1 MNLLAELR
9 ELARDQGELA
19 GLALAGR
26 GLLQDRQ
33 DEALDDLMTRRQ
45 TVFRR
50 VMTRHRRLQPLWRDW
65 DAVLAG
71 LEPAQ
76 VAEAQALLEDLRR
89 LSERLS
95 HLDRE
100 SGQLLEREMTE
111 MRQEFG
117 RLETGRQ
124 LFSAYRPA
132 ALAKRGPDKLS
143 RTA

>member
-1 MNLLAELR
+1 MKILAELR

-26 GLLQDRQ
+26 GLARDREH
-33 DEALDDLMTRRQ
+33 EALDDLMARRQ

-50 VMTRHRRLQPLWRDW
+50 VMNRHRRLQPLWREW

-71 LEPAQ
+71 LDPAES
-76 VAEAQALLEDLRR
+76 AEAQALLAELHR

-95 HLDRE
+95 GLDRE
-100 SGQLLEREMTE
+100 SGELLGQEMDE

-117 RLETGRQ
+117 RLDTGRT

-132 ALAKRGPDKLS
+132 PLARRGPDKLS

>member
-1 MNLLAELR
+1 MRLLNELR

-26 GLLQDRQ
+26 GLLQGRQ
-33 DEALDDLMTRRQ
+33 EEAFNDLMARRQ
-45 TVFRR
+45 SVFRR
-50 VMTRHRRLQPLWRDW
+50 VMTRHRRLQPFWRDW

-71 LEPAQ
+71 LDPAEA
-76 VAEAQALLEDLRR
+76 AEAQSLLEELRS

-95 HLDRE
+95 SLDRE
-100 SGQLLEREMTE
+100 SGQLLEREMAE

-132 ALAKRGPDKLS
+132 PLANRGPDKLS

>member
-1 MNLLAELR
+1 MNPLTELR

-19 GLALAGR
+19 GLALTGR
-26 GLLQDRQ
+26 GLLQERQ
-33 DEALDDLMTRRQ
+33 DEALDDLMARRQ

-71 LEPAQ
+71 LDPAQ
-76 VAEAQALLEDLRR
+76 GAEAQALLEELRR
-89 LSERLS
+89 LAERLS
-95 HLDRE
+95 GLDRE
-100 SGQLLEREMTE
+100 SGQLLEQEMAK

-132 ALAKRGPDKLS
+132 PLAKRGPDKLS

>member
-1 MNLLAELR
+1 MNPLTELR

-19 GLALAGR
+19 GLALTGR
-26 GLLQDRQ
+26 GLLQERQ
-33 DEALDDLMTRRQ
+33 DEALDDLMARRQ

-71 LEPAQ
+71 LDPVQ
-76 VAEAQALLEDLRR
+76 GAEAQALLEELRR
-89 LSERLS
+89 LAERLS
-95 HLDRE
+95 GLDRE
-100 SGQLLEREMTE
+100 SGQLLEQEMAK

-132 ALAKRGPDKLS
+132 PLAKRGPDKLS